1 MTDEFMYLAG
11 RISYPCMLAAKK
23 LLTVPEASD
32 YFSIGETKIRD
43 MISEG
48 KDGYYSLKNGN
59 KFLIKKTRFCDYLM
73 NSEAI

>member
-1 MTDEFMYLAG
+1 MNLCILRGASLI
-11 RISYPCMLAAKK
+11 RVCSLQKK

-32 YFSIGETKIRD
+32 YFSIGEAKIRD
-43 MISEG
+43 MISED